1 MADVYSNCGCANGG
15 DTPAVRVVSG
25 NDLTVEALVSIY
37 DKDKGYYAAFDLS
50 GASDVRMRIVGAYS
64 KVEGENVTVS
74 GSKAKALFKA
84 GRYGAGDYGVEIT
97 FTRGQESFRV
107 FERGLFSVVRDSG
120 EASLGTSAEGGSGEG
135 MNISVDVR
143 SRTLR
148 VGQVSGITDYNL
160 LENRPSIGG
169 VILEGDRRP
178 SDLGMYS
185 RKEADAEFETKSH
198 AADTFQTKESA
209 AEADKRVQGMLDGK
223 VDKEPGKGLSAND
236 LTDERAGK
244 VDKLKMDGRAN
255 EYLNGAGTYSRPVRQ
270 GYGVSVEDDNSVSV
284 DPQVIARQS
293 DVASVAAD
301 LAAQKAK
308 EQGDIDRANAAMAKE
323 EADRKA
329 AVAALQS
336 LIDILNSDSNV
347 DGSVKKTVADA
358 IARVVAGAPEDFDTL
373 KEIADYIASDKT
385 GAAQMAAAI
394 SQLQTLT
401 EAHTEK
407 ITKIEQLLQE
417 GYTFMG
423 VATPKTIP
431 STSDQKVFYIANGK
445 GTYTNF
451 GGIEVADGEVVIL
464 YYDTAWHKVATGI
477 ASEADAILGM
487 AHGDKVNVPLEFVTD
502 GRLTEKGTISSS
514 SGSKVTDFIAI
525 NSRNKYYLSNYIYAN
540 YDNGVCYYSDANE
553 DSFIGS
559 QFNANDLGNVGMK
572 ALAEGE
578 LAVPTNARYVRIG
591 TRNVTYINAT
601 TLLVRYAQESMSMLS
616 AKRIESRLN
625 QQENAINALYPYIE
639 HSDSV
644 NIFNKNN
651 VDEIVHK
658 YISSKNII
666 IDNDISV
673 LSNSII
679 KIEDCD
685 GINNTYIFKY
695 LGTSDVMAMKLLT
708 LKLIFA
714 NDIVAGENVVWN
726 DSDISQKNGIQGYS
740 INTGKSSAYLWV
752 SFRLST
758 FNYDNIQNTLH
769 DILDNIVIIKQA
781 STDIVYPS
789 KYVPYTDKKFVVE
802 NESPIPADLTSNS
815 ADGIISI
822 GMVDKNGHAIGQRV
836 TFNVGGGLEADQ
848 LNVITSITYKLQP
861 SVLSS
866 EGVVLG
872 AGWSGSLEDGY
883 THTSGNAEALEF
895 TLASVPNLAKV
906 LITFDVQGLSDSNDI
921 YISTGDSALI
931 KSYNG
936 STQVVTG
943 LIYAGGNLKV
953 TPTNN
958 FAGTITN
965 LKCRVLDD
973 NGTETYKTSVNN
985 VYCQRNSLVAGY
997 WNVFIG
1003 GKETTASKM
1012 QDGTRN
1018 IAIGEQALNAMVVG
1032 NRNVAIGTFSMPK
1045 VTEGENNIAIGSDSI
1060 YPVKRAMNS
1069 ISIGKGTM
1077 SGKSV
1082 ENCVALGYGAMG
1094 LWNSEFIRDGCTA
1107 IGAMSAPGVINGN
1120 THVGYRAGVNTKGA
1134 YNTSIGYNSLGI
1146 GTRSSIDIV
1155 GENLTCVGHD
1165 ASVANNDTAKAA
1177 NNSTALGYG
1186 ATITKSNQVVIGNK
1200 QIEEVILGGKRLLF
1214 NNDNTV
1220 SWETIS

>member
-1 MADVYSNCGCANGG
+1 MADVYSNCGCGTNCG
-15 DTPAVRVVSG
+15 DAQDVRVVAG

-37 DKDKGYYAAFDLS
+37 DEDKGYYASFDLS
-50 GASDVRMRIVGAYS
+50 GASDVKMRIVGAYS

-74 GSKAKALFKA
+74 GSKVKALFKA
-84 GRYGAGDYGVEIT
+84 GRYGSGNYGVEIT

-169 VILEGDRRP
+169 VTLEGNKRP

-185 RKEADAEFETKSH
+185 KEEADEK
-198 AADTFQTKESA
+198 FQTKESA

-244 VDKLKMDGRAN
+244 VDKLVTDGRAN

-270 GYGVSVEDDNSVSV
+270 GYGVSVSEDNTVSV

-293 DVASVAAD
+293 DVANVATD

-308 EQGDIDRANAAMAKE
+308 EQGDIDRANAAISKE
-323 EADRKA
+323 ETDRKA

-336 LIDILNSDSNV
+336 LIDILNS
-347 DGSVKKTVADA
+347 
-358 IARVVAGAPEDFDTL
+358 
-373 KEIADYIASDKT
+373 
-385 GAAQMAAAI
+385 
-394 SQLQTLT
+394 
-401 EAHTEK
+401 
-407 ITKIEQLLQE
+407 
-417 GYTFMG
+417 GYQFMG
-423 VATPKTIP
+423 VATPETNP
-431 STSDQKVFYIANGK
+431 STPDQKVFYIANGK
-445 GTYTNF
+445 GVYANF
-451 GGIEVADGEVVIL
+451 GGIEVAEGEVFIL
-464 YYDTAWHKVATGI
+464 YYDTAWRKVATGI
-477 ASEADAILGM
+477 ASESDAIIGM

-502 GRLTEKGTISSS
+502 GRLTEKGTISYS

-525 NSRNKYYLSNYIYAN
+525 DSRNKYYLSNYIYAN

-559 QFNANDLGNVGMK
+559 QFKANDLGNVGIK
-572 ALAEGE
+572 ALVEAE
-578 LAVPTNARYVRIG
+578 LVVPTNARYVRIG

-601 TLLVRYAQESMSMLS
+601 ILLVSYAQESMSMLS
-616 AKRIESRLN
+616 AERIESRLN

-644 NIFNKNN
+644 NVFDKNN
-651 VDEIVHK
+651 VEIIHK

-666 IDNDISV
+666 LDNDISV
-673 LSNSII
+673 LSNLII

-685 GINNTYIFKY
+685 GVNNTYIFKY
-695 LGTSDVMAMKLLT
+695 LGTSDVMAMELLT

-726 DSDISQKNGIQGYS
+726 YSDISQKNGIQGHS
-740 INTGKSSAYLWV
+740 TNTGKSSAYLWV
-752 SFRLST
+752 GFKLST
-758 FNYDNIQNTLH
+758 FNYDNIQDTLH

-802 NESPIPADLTSNS
+802 NESPIPADLTLNS
-815 ADGIISI
+815 EDGIISL
-822 GMVDKNGHAIGQRV
+822 GMVDKNGHAIGQGV
-836 TFNVGGGLEADQ
+836 TFNVGGGGGGLLADQ
-848 LNVITSITYKLQP
+848 LNVITSMTYTLQP

-883 THTSGNAEALEF
+883 THTSGNAETLEF
-895 TLASVPNLAKV
+895 TLASVPNLAKA
-906 LITFDVQGLSDSNDI
+906 LITFDVQGLSDSNDV

-936 STQVVTG
+936 STQVVAG
-943 LIYAGGNLKV
+943 LIYAGGNLKI
-953 TPTNN
+953 TPTSN

-965 LKCRVLDD
+965 LRCRVLDD

-985 VYCQRNSLVAGY
+985 VYCQQNSLVAGY

-1018 IAIGEQALNAMVVG
+1018 IAIGEQALNALVVG
-1032 NRNVAIGTFSMPK
+1032 NRNVAIGTYSMPK

-1060 YPVKRAMNS
+1060 FPVKKAMNS

-1107 IGAMSAPGVINGN
+1107 IGAISAPGVINGN
-1120 THVGYRAGVNTKGA
+1120 THVGYRAGANTKGA

-1155 GENLTCVGHD
+1155 GQNLTCVGHD
-1165 ASVANNDTAKAA
+1165 ASVANDDTAKAA

-1186 ATITKSNQVVIGNK
+1186 ATITKSNQVVIGNS
-1200 QIEEVILGGKRLLF
+1200 QVEEVILGGKKIIF
-1214 NNDNTV
+1214 NADGTCT
-1220 SWETIS
+1220 WEAVGES